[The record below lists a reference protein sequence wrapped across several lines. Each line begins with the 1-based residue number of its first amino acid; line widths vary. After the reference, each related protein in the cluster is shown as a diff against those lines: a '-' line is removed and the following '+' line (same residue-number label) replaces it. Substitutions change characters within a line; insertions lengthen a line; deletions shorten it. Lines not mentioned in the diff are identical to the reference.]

1 MIRKEKGMRAKGS
14 VTIFLSLALILVIAL
29 IGSLLESARVTVARE
44 VALDDSYLA
53 VQNILAEYQREIWN
67 DYHILFVD
75 ASELQG
81 EEGAKKLGNSYLA
94 KMMPSDRGDYLGT
107 TADFTEID
115 FKENLT
121 ENNCYYFAKQVS
133 AYMKYGAAGS
143 IGKKM
148 LNNANLLNAA
158 ENGTDTLKK
167 TLKLK
172 VETEKKLIELERQK
186 KKLEEKTE
194 DIKKIKDKVSSG
206 IKVQALSKS
215 DMLGVDSGTKLGE
228 VKAKSMKKSEA
239 EKKYKQCQK
248 NLDTA
253 TGEGTAGG
261 LLGVFLPSGKMVSKL
276 KTKPTTWNEIQTME
290 KEKTNLIDTGL
301 IILYAK
307 EHFKNFLSPAKEN
320 EKREALKYGIEY
332 LIAGKDSDEAN
343 LSSIVNRIFGIR
355 TIVQYG
361 YLLTRQDKVAEAEA
375 MAVAIAGIL
384 AMPAAIEI
392 IKTGILMGWSMDEAK
407 NEVKKLLKGGEI
419 PLLPG
424 KAEEIKLKYESFLDS
439 FLLPV
444 SVNLPTRMVK
454 LIEQNIKVRYYD
466 GFRADSLFAG
476 INGEVNIKTVPR
488 IFRLSLLDSLVG
500 KNISPWESSIQ
511 LSQSLCRE

>member
-1 MIRKEKGMRAKGS
+1 
-14 VTIFLSLALILVIAL
+14 
-29 IGSLLESARVTVARE
+29 
-44 VALDDSYLA
+44 
-53 VQNILAEYQREIWN
+53 
-67 DYHILFVD
+67 
-75 ASELQG
+75 
-81 EEGAKKLGNSYLA
+81 
-94 KMMPSDRGDYLGT
+94 
-107 TADFTEID
+107 
-115 FKENLT
+115 
-121 ENNCYYFAKQVS
+121 
-133 AYMKYGAAGS
+133 
-143 IGKKM
+143 
-148 LNNANLLNAA
+148 
-158 ENGTDTLKK
+158 
-167 TLKLK
+167 
-172 VETEKKLIELERQK
+172 
-186 KKLEEKTE
+186 
-194 DIKKIKDKVSSG
+194 
-206 IKVQALSKS
+206 
-215 DMLGVDSGTKLGE
+215 
-228 VKAKSMKKSEA
+228 
-239 EKKYKQCQK
+239 
-248 NLDTA
+248 
-253 TGEGTAGG
+253 
-261 LLGVFLPSGKMVSKL
+261 MVSKL

-301 IILYAK
+301 MILYAK

-375 MAVAIAGIL
+375 IATAIAGIL

-407 NEVKKLLKGGEI
+407 NEVKKLLKGEEI

-439 FLLPV
+439 FLLLV
-444 SVNLPTRMVK
+444 SVNLPKRMVK

>member
-1 MIRKEKGMRAKGS
+1 MKAKGS
-14 VTIFLSLALILVIAL
+14 VTIFLSLALLLIIAL
-29 IGSLLESARVTVARE
+29 VGSLLESARVTVARE

-53 VQNILAEYQREIWN
+53 VQNILAEYQREIWD

-94 KMMPSDRGDYLGT
+94 KMMPSGRGDYLGT

-143 IGKKM
+143 IGKKI
-148 LNNANLLNAA
+148 LNNANILNTA
-158 ENGTDTLKK
+158 ENGTDALKK
-167 TLKLK
+167 ALKLK

-186 KKLEEKTE
+186 KKIEEKVE
-194 DIKKIKDKVSSG
+194 GINKIKDRIGSEVKVE
-206 IKVQALSKS
+206 AFSKS
-215 DMLGVDSGTKLGE
+215 DMLGVDSDKKVIEKKTE
-228 VKAKSMKKSEA
+228 PMKKSEA

-276 KTKPTTWNEIQTME
+276 KIKPTTWNEIQTTE
-290 KEKTNLIDTGL
+290 KEKTNMIDTGL
-301 IILYAK
+301 MVLYAK
-307 EHFKNFLSPAKEN
+307 EHFKNYLSPAKEN

-332 LIAGKDSDEAN
+332 LIVGKDSDEAN
-343 LSSIVNRIFGIR
+343 LSSIANRIFGIR

-361 YLLTRQDKVAEAEA
+361 YFLTRQDKVAEAEA
-375 MAVAIAGIL
+375 IAAAIAGVL

-407 NEVKKLLKGGEI
+407 NEVKNLLKGEEI

-424 KAEEIKLKYESFLDS
+424 KAEGIKLKYEGFLDS

-444 SVNLPTRMVK
+444 SANLPTRMVK

-466 GFRADSLFAG
+466 GFRADNLFAG
-476 INGEVNIKTVPR
+476 ISGEVSIKTVPR
-488 IFRLSLLDSLVG
+488 IFRLSMLDGLGRNNV
-500 KNISPWESSIQ
+500 SPWKSSIQ

>member
-1 MIRKEKGMRAKGS
+1 MRAS

-29 IGSLLESARVTVARE
+29 VGSLLESARVTVARE

-94 KMMPSDRGDYLGT
+94 KMMPSGRGDYLGT

-133 AYMKYGAAGS
+133 AYMKYGATGS

-167 TLKLK
+167 ALKLK

-215 DMLGVDSGTKLGE
+215 DMLGVDSSTKLGE

-239 EKKYKQCQK
+239 EKKY
-248 NLDTA
+248 
-253 TGEGTAGG
+253 
-261 LLGVFLPSGKMVSKL
+261 

-301 IILYAK
+301 MILYAK

-332 LIAGKDSDEAN
+332 LIVGKDSDEAN

-375 MAVAIAGIL
+375 IAAAIAGIL

-407 NEVKKLLKGGEI
+407 NEVKKLLKGEEI

-444 SVNLPTRMVK
+444 SANLPTRMVK

-466 GFRADSLFAG
+466 GFRADSLFPG
-476 INGEVNIKTVPR
+476 INGEVNIKTLPR

>member
-1 MIRKEKGMRAKGS
+1 MKAKGS
-14 VTIFLSLALILVIAL
+14 VTIFLSLALLLVIAL
-29 IGSLLESARVTVARE
+29 VGSLLESARVTVARE

-53 VQNILAEYQREIWN
+53 VQNILAEYQREIWD

-94 KMMPSDRGDYLGT
+94 KMMPSGKGDYLGT
-107 TADFTEID
+107 TADFTKID
-115 FKENLT
+115 YKENLT

-148 LNNANLLNAA
+148 LNNANILNGA
-158 ENGTDTLKK
+158 ENGTDALKK
-167 TLKLK
+167 ALKLK
-172 VETEKKLIELERQK
+172 VEAEKKLIELERQK
-186 KKLEEKTE
+186 KKIEEKVE
-194 DIKKIKDKVSSG
+194 DIDKIKDRIGSEVKVE
-206 IKVQALSKS
+206 AFSKS
-215 DMLGVDSGTKLGE
+215 DMLGVDSDK
-228 VKAKSMKKSEA
+228 KAIEKKPEPMKKSEA

-276 KTKPTTWNEIQTME
+276 KIEPTTWNEIQTTE

-301 IILYAK
+301 MILYAK

-332 LIAGKDSDEAN
+332 LIVGKDSDEAN
-343 LSSIVNRIFGIR
+343 LGSVTNRIFGIR

-361 YLLTRQDKVAEAEA
+361 YFLTRQDKVAEAEA
-375 MAVAIAGIL
+375 IAAAMAGVL

-407 NEVKKLLKGGEI
+407 NEVKKLLKGEEI

-424 KAEEIKLKYESFLDS
+424 KAEGIKLKYEGFLDS
-439 FLLPV
+439 FLLLV
-444 SVNLPTRMVK
+444 SADLPKRMVK

-476 INGEVNIKTVPR
+476 INGEVRIKTVPR
-488 IFRLSLLDSLVG
+488 IFRLSLLDGIVG
-500 KNISPWESSIQ
+500 KNVSPWESSIQ